1 MLILNQLTEKEC
13 VEFKLSES
21 LSVLRYFYFTFT
33 INSLA
38 GYRDR
43 VENSFSLGFLFHSLV
58 SSVAYKKTNTT
69 LVLFLRFSMIF
80 SLSKMFQ
87 NIEIMPPL

>member
-1 MLILNQLTEKEC
+1 M
-13 VEFKLSES
+13 EFKLSES

-38 GYRDR
+38 GYRHR

-58 SSVAYKKTNTT
+58 SSVAYKKINNFGS
-69 LVLFLRFSMIF
+69 VAWIFHDFLFIQDI
-80 SLSKMFQ
+80 SKH
-87 NIEIMPPL
+87 